1 VIWLIVA
8 VACVFAGGL
17 WLIASAIWPAPPPLS
32 GALSQLHSAARTPAG
47 FVPLDTDDR
56 SLSAQLG
63 RWVMGR
69 VKASTLADERTASDL
84 EVLQRP
90 LELYAGST
98 VLAMLVGACAG
109 PLLWAVAAALGTSL
123 PFVFP
128 VWFAVVGAAVG
139 LVVPRLVLRGEAA
152 RARTDFRHALG
163 AYLDVLVLLLAAQE
177 GPESAMD
184 LAARAGEGPAFAE
197 LRRAVWE
204 ARLSGDPVWETL
216 DDLGRRLR
224 IGELREIAAAGSLA
238 GESGA
243 AVRNSLTAKAR
254 ALRQSSLAEAESDAR
269 RQSQAMFAPLVLMG
283 IGFVLFLIYP
293 LVTNLSLGGGS

>member
-1 VIWLIVA
+1 VIWLVVA
-8 VACVFAGGL
+8 VACMFAGGL
-17 WLIASAIWPAPPPLS
+17 WLIASSIWPAPPPLTW
-32 GALSQLHSAARTPAG
+32 GLNHLHSVARPPSG
-47 FVPLDTDDR
+47 FVPLDGADR
-56 SLSAQLG
+56 SLPARLG
-63 RWVMGR
+63 RWLVRR
-69 VKASTLADERTASDL
+69 VKASTLADEGTASDL
-84 EVLQRP
+84 EVVGRP
-90 LELYAGST
+90 LELYAGAT
-98 VLAMLVGACAG
+98 VLSMLAGASAG
-109 PLLWAVAAALGTSL
+109 PLLWIAATTVGVSL
-123 PFVFP
+123 PLVVP
-128 VWFAVVGAAVG
+128 VWLTAVGALAGG
-139 LVVPRLVLRGEAA
+139 LAPRLVLRGEAA
-152 RARTDFRHALG
+152 RARREFRHALG

-204 ARLSGDPVWETL
+204 ARLSGDPVWDTL

-243 AVRNSLTAKAR
+243 AVRKSLTAKAR
-254 ALRQSSLAEAESDAR
+254 ALRQSSLAEAETEAR